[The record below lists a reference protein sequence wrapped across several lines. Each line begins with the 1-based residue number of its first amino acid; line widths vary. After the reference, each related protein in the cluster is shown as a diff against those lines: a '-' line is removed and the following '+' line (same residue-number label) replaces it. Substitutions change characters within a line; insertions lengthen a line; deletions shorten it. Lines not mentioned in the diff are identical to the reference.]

1 MGPNAQI
8 TGQSVPNSPSQQT
21 GGGGF
26 WGGLNN
32 TLSNAFGIYMT
43 YEGMRQQ
50 ASGSGQTLAN
60 KPYQNELPNGSQYLY
75 DEQKALNAPVQSDSI
90 YLGGMAIPK
99 AVAYGGGALIALAL
113 VVKLMKG

>member
-1 MGPNAQI
+1 MGPTAQV

-50 ASGSGQTLAN
+50 ASGNGQTLAN

-75 DEQKALNAPVQSDSI
+75 DEQKSLSVPMQSDSVYI
-90 YLGGMAIPK
+90 GGMAVPK
-99 AVAYGGGALIALAL
+99 VIAYGGGALIALAL
-113 VVKLMKG
+113 VYKMVKG